1 MTTLKHKRG
10 STAHLLSILLDI
22 ATNTTQLAGL
32 LRQAKSG
39 LGGYQR
45 EAYHTIFT
53 KNHQF
58 SHK

>member
-39 LGGYQR
+39 LGGC
-45 EAYHTIFT
+45 
-53 KNHQF
+53 
-58 SHK
+58 